1 MHQEYVYVLTLI
13 RAISYTPA
21 FVPAGESL
29 GCCLMPEALA
39 SSLTSALLYRLQAG
53 GNETKKSIMKI
64 IMEAPLFVGLIAVF
78 STVAFGSV
86 GGTCRNCR
94 GALLSMSI
102 ICFV

>member
-39 SSLTSALLYRLQAG
+39 SSLTSTLLYQLQAG

-64 IMEAPLFVGLIAVF
+64 IMEAPLFVELTDIF
-78 STVAFGSV
+78 LHCYIWQCWRNMQELSRSITV
-86 GGTCRNCR
+86 NK
-94 GALLSMSI
+94 
-102 ICFV
+102 

>member
-39 SSLTSALLYRLQAG
+39 SSLTSALVYRLQAG

-64 IMEAPLFVGLIAVF
+64 IMEAPLFVGLTDIFSLLHLAASEEHAGAVEEHY
-78 STVAFGSV
+78 
-86 GGTCRNCR
+86 CQ
-94 GALLSMSI
+94 
-102 ICFV
+102 

>member
-39 SSLTSALLYRLQAG
+39 SSLTSALLYRLQAW

-64 IMEAPLFVGLIAVF
+64 KMEAPLFVGLTDLFPLLHLAVLEEHAG
-78 STVAFGSV
+78 TVEEHY
-86 GGTCRNCR
+86 CQ
-94 GALLSMSI
+94 
-102 ICFV
+102 

>member
-39 SSLTSALLYRLQAG
+39 SSLTSALVYRLQAG

-64 IMEAPLFVGLIAVF
+64 IMEAPLFVGLTDIFSLLHLAV
-78 STVAFGSV
+78 SEEHAGTVEEHY
-86 GGTCRNCR
+86 CQ
-94 GALLSMSI
+94 
-102 ICFV
+102 

>member
-39 SSLTSALLYRLQAG
+39 SSLTSALVYRLQAG

-64 IMEAPLFVGLIAVF
+64 IMEAPLFVRLTDIF
-78 STVAFGSV
+78 SPLHLAMSEEHAGTVEEHY
-86 GGTCRNCR
+86 CQ
-94 GALLSMSI
+94 
-102 ICFV
+102 